1 MSEMNE
7 LRERDPAKGAP
18 NKLDGPA
25 NGMAAPAE
33 DKPALD
39 GAVMRQDDSSDD
51 EDLGKVNLKRQV
63 RWHYICLF
71 FVFLF
76 ICLLLCV
83 YVCFIFDVIWLV
95 KGPYVD
101 HILIPQGSTGSCT
114 FFDIKWKPIFFWLQI
129 QNLSF
134 KFFAVVEIWQKMWN

>member
-63 RWHYICLF
+63 RQHYFCLF
-71 FVFLF
+71 VCVLVYLYACLIGYIFVYF
-76 ICLLLCV
+76 
-83 YVCFIFDVIWLV
+83 
-95 KGPYVD
+95 
-101 HILIPQGSTGSCT
+101 
-114 FFDIKWKPIFFWLQI
+114 
-129 QNLSF
+129 
-134 KFFAVVEIWQKMWN
+134 